1 MKTII
6 VRVLGFIL
14 GVLLCGV
21 QSIWWTKLIAGNITG
36 TFLENVLWW
45 IVVLAL
51 SFVAAEMTAYK
62 WGRRKN

>member
-14 GVLLCGV
+14 AMLICGV
-21 QSIWWTKLIAGNITG
+21 HSIWWTKLIAGNITG